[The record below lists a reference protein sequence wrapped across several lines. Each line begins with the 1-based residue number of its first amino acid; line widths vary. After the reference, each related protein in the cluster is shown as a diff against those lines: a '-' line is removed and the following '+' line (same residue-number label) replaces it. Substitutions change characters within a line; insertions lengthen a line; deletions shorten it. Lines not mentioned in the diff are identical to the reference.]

1 MKKNAALLMCIIL
14 GAACVT
20 GCAQNNE
27 VFTEKRYSAD
37 SGEITEICI
46 DVRDRQIDVA
56 PSADNQIH
64 INYFDTDK
72 EYHNISV
79 TDGHTLSMT
88 TENNKDWTDYIGGK
102 LPASSRK
109 ILLQLPDSPIT
120 ALKLSTTN
128 KDISIPSLA
137 NIDNLSLA
145 SNGGNLIFDNLEVG
159 NTICL
164 DSKNGDIRGTII
176 GSYDEYA
183 ISCNIKKGESNLPPC
198 KEDGAKNLTVSNNNG
213 NIEIKFTGK

>member
-1 MKKNAALLMCIIL
+1 MKKNAVILMCIIL

-27 VFTEKRYSAD
+27 VFTEKRYTAD
-37 SGEITEICI
+37 AEEITEICI
-46 DVRDRQIDVA
+46 DVRDRQIDVT

-88 TENNKDWTDYIGGK
+88 TESNKDWTDYIGGK
-102 LPASSRK
+102 PPASSRK
-109 ILLQLPDSPIT
+109 ILLQLPDSPLT

-128 KDISIPSLA
+128 EDISIPSLII
-137 NIDNLSLA
+137 IDDLLLA
-145 SNGGNLIFDNLEVG
+145 SNGGNLIFDNLKVG

-164 DSKNGDIRGTII
+164 DSKNGEIRGTII

-183 ISCNIKKGESNLPPC
+183 ISCHIKKGESNLPPG
-198 KEDGAKNLTVSNNNG
+198 KEDGAKKLTVSNNNG
-213 NIEIKFTGK
+213 NIDIKFTRE